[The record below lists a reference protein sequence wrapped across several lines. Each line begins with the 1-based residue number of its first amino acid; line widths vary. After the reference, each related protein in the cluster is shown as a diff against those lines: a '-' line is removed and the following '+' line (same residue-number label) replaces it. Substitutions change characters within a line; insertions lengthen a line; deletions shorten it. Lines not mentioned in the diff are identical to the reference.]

1 MKNLNK
7 KKVVD
12 VKRILASLVLISICA
27 FGTMK
32 ESIINK
38 TLSYEGDKIYK
49 TSKRGIELE
58 TLKTYNKKY
67 KTNWKLK
74 TLTHNQAVTIASS
87 MYWDDR
93 LNYVNPKVAMAL
105 FDYQFNSSPTKA
117 WRNIHKAFG
126 LTPKSSMSL
135 ELVAKINSMNPK
147 VAVNII
153 CDARLRYLKTLSSWG
168 RHGKGWSRRVEDIRI
183 YDK

>member
-1 MKNLNK
+1 MRK
-7 KKVVD
+7 
-12 VKRILASLVLISICA
+12 ILVSLVLISLCA
-27 FGTMK
+27 FGTTK

-38 TLSYEGDKIYK
+38 TLSYEGSEIYG

-67 KTNWKLK
+67 KTNWKLA
-74 TLTHNQAVTIASS
+74 TITHEQAYKIASD
-87 MYWDDR
+87 MFWDSR
-93 LNYVNPKVAMAL
+93 LDYVNPKVAMAL
-105 FDYQFNSSPTKA
+105 FDWQFNSSPTRA

-153 CDARLRYLKTLSSWG
+153 CDARIRYLKTLSSWG
-168 RHGKGWSRRVEDIRI
+168 KHGKGWSRRVEDIRN